1 VCNLRCEKDK
11 CQGANSELAA
21 SCRHRVR
28 MYSLRKRR
36 YFCLAR
42 RIVRSLL
49 LEDGDLLR
57 STSIGAVSLQYH
69 KVGDESQLNDRESLI
84 QQLAGYDAN
93 LEV

>member
-1 VCNLRCEKDK
+1 
-11 CQGANSELAA
+11 
-21 SCRHRVR
+21 
-28 MYSLRKRR
+28 M
-36 YFCLAR
+36 AR